1 MSIIIVLILVILS
14 GTFSGLTLGM
24 FSLNLTALERK
35 IRLGDKKAKKVY
47 PVRKKGNLLLCTL
60 LLGNV
65 AVNSGMAI
73 FLGSIAK
80 GLIAGLIATGLIVI
94 FGEILPQAVFSR
106 FALTLGANT
115 AWLVRV
121 FIVLLY
127 PVSWPL
133 SWMLDKM
140 LGEELPVIWS
150 KREIKEIIKFHGNS
164 PDSPIDRDEER
175 ISLGALSFSDQTA
188 KDILTPKSRVYWLK
202 GETIIDEKLLSK
214 IKKMGFTRIPVFLE
228 TDKSK
233 MGVLFVKDLIG
244 INVNEKQSVWE
255 LSRKENIIIVKERVK
270 LDHLMNLFI
279 KRKMHLAL
287 VCDENNKF
295 KGIVSLEDVIEEI
308 IKEEIFDELDKT
320 DE

>member
-65 AVNSGMAI
+65 AVNSAMAI

-80 GLIAGLIATGLIVI
+80 GFIAGLIATGLIVI

-150 KREIKEIIKFHGNS
+150 KKEIKEIIKFHRDS
-164 PDSPIDRDEER
+164 PDSSIDRDEER

-202 GETIIDEKLLSK
+202 GETIIDEKLLSE
-214 IKKMGFTRIPVFLE
+214 IKKMGFTRVPVFLE

-233 MGVLFVKDLIG
+233 MGILFVKDLIG
-244 INVNEKQSVWE
+244 INVNGKQRVWE
-255 LSRKENIIIVKERVK
+255 LSRKENMIIIKESVK

-279 KRKMHLAL
+279 NRKMHLAL

-320 DE
+320 NE